1 MQNLQLSDNIET
13 LLDDLTVQDFCMQ
26 KARITITDAEL
37 GPEPDHL
44 EKFKFYKCIEQEGDP
59 NVSTTYYHSRIRGLG
74 VPKKRP
80 GK

>member
-1 MQNLQLSDNIET
+1 MENLQLSDNIET
-13 LLDDLTVQDFCMQ
+13 LLDDLTVQDFNMQ

-44 EKFKFYKCIEQEGDP
+44 EKFKFYTCIEQEGV
-59 NVSTTYYHSRIRGLG
+59 VSTTYYHSRIRGLG